1 MHFFYCINLIQH
13 IPFSFLIKWTR
24 RGSPIR
30 GYECGEY
37 DYTFKDSFLL
47 VMKKTLLTYFCLIL
61 GATLQGIAM
70 SVFLFPHSIPSGG
83 GAGLAILINHFF
95 HLSLG
100 FSLWLANVVFL
111 LFALPYF
118 GFTWTFRTII
128 SVAITALTVGYITA
142 YYPHPHINIF
152 ICIVAGSIVFG
163 FGVGLLIRAGA
174 SSGGMV
180 IPSLMI
186 ANYKKWSPGKVMM
199 GINLIIFLL
208 TAVVI
213 DYNIVLYAI
222 ICQFFSTNIIDF
234 IYDLKIHRIRF
245 LTANWRKK

>member
-1 MHFFYCINLIQH
+1 MDKGEVVQ
-13 IPFSFLIKWTR
+13 
-24 RGSPIR
+24 RGNES
-30 GYECGEY
+30 GNH
-37 DYTFKDSFLL
+37 DYTFEDPFLL
-47 VMKKTLLTYFCLIL
+47 VMKKTLLTYFCLLL

-100 FSLWLANVVFL
+100 FSLWLANAVFL

-128 SVAITALTVGYITA
+128 SVAITAMTVGYITSH
-142 YYPHPHINIF
+142 YPHPHINIF
-152 ICIVAGSIVFG
+152 ICIVAGSVIFG

-186 ANYKKWSPGKVMM
+186 ANYKQWTPGKVMM

-213 DYNIVLYAI
+213 DINIVLYAI
-222 ICQFFSTNIIDF
+222 ICQFFSTNIIDS
-234 IYDLKIHRIRF
+234 IYDLKLHKIRI
-245 LTANWRKK
+245 LTANWRKR

>member
-1 MHFFYCINLIQH
+1 
-13 IPFSFLIKWTR
+13 
-24 RGSPIR
+24 
-30 GYECGEY
+30 
-37 DYTFKDSFLL
+37 
-47 VMKKTLLTYFCLIL
+47 MKKTLLTFFCLAL

-100 FSLWLANVVFL
+100 FSLWLANAVFL

-128 SVAITALTVGYITA
+128 SVAITAMTVGYITSH
-142 YYPHPHINIF
+142 YPHPHINLF
-152 ICIVAGSIVFG
+152 ICIVAGSFIFG

-186 ANYKKWSPGKVMM
+186 ANYKQWTPGKVMM

-213 DYNIVLYAI
+213 DINIVLYAI
-222 ICQFFSTNIIDF
+222 ICQFFSTNIIDY
-234 IYDLKIHRIRF
+234 IYDLKLHRIRI
-245 LTANWRKK
+245 LTANWRKR

>member
-1 MHFFYCINLIQH
+1 
-13 IPFSFLIKWTR
+13 
-24 RGSPIR
+24 
-30 GYECGEY
+30 
-37 DYTFKDSFLL
+37 
-47 VMKKTLLTYFCLIL
+47 MKKTLLTYVCLVL

-100 FSLWLANVVFL
+100 FSLWMANAVFL

-128 SVAITALTVGYITA
+128 SVAITAMTVGYITSH
-142 YYPHPHINIF
+142 YPHPHINLF
-152 ICIVAGSIVFG
+152 ICIVAGSFIFG

-186 ANYKKWSPGKVMM
+186 ANYKQWTPGKVMM

-213 DYNIVLYAI
+213 DINIVLYAI
-222 ICQFFSTNIIDF
+222 ICQFFSTNIIDY
-234 IYDLKIHRIRF
+234 IYDLKLHRIRI
-245 LTANWRKK
+245 LTANWRKR

>member
-1 MHFFYCINLIQH
+1 
-13 IPFSFLIKWTR
+13 
-24 RGSPIR
+24 
-30 GYECGEY
+30 
-37 DYTFKDSFLL
+37 
-47 VMKKTLLTYFCLIL
+47 MKKTLLTYMCLIL
-61 GATLQGIAM
+61 GATLQGFAM

-100 FSLWLANVVFL
+100 FSLWLANAVFL

-128 SVAITALTVGYITA
+128 SVAITAMTVGYITSH
-142 YYPHPHINIF
+142 YPHPHINIF
-152 ICIVAGSIVFG
+152 ICIVAGSIIFG

-186 ANYKKWSPGKVMM
+186 ANYKQWTPGKVMM

-213 DYNIVLYAI
+213 DINIVLYAI
-222 ICQFFSTNIIDF
+222 ICQFFSTNIIDY
-234 IYDLKIHRIRF
+234 IYDLKLHKIRI
-245 LTANWRKK
+245 LTANWRKR